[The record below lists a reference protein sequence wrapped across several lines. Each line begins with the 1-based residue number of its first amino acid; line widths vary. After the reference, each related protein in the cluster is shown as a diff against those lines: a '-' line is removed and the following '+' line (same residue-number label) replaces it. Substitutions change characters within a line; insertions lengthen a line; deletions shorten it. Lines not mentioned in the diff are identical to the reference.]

1 MRLNLVT
8 KLNSKLIKLPYGRSI
23 RLLKYMKIVEC
34 VPNFSEGRR
43 PEVIDQIAKVISAV
57 KGVVFLDKEMDAN
70 HNRSVLTFIGPPEG
84 VGLAAFRA
92 AEKAA
97 KLIDMTTHKG
107 EHPRIGATDV
117 VPFVPIQE
125 VAMADCVAIA
135 REVGK
140 SIGEKLRIPVYL
152 YEEAA
157 TRPERR
163 NLANVRK
170 GEFEGLRDEL
180 GVNPERK
187 PDFGPDKIH
196 PTAGATVVGAREIL
210 VAYNINLRSDNLE
223 IAKRIARTIRE
234 SSGGLPYVKALG
246 VMLERSASKI
256 AQVTMNLTNYKV
268 TPVKKVFDVVRAEAS
283 KYKVEILE
291 SELIGLAPQDAFKEA
306 SPQELLITNFN
317 PKQIIE
323 NRLAQP
329 VR

>member
-1 MRLNLVT
+1 
-8 KLNSKLIKLPYGRSI
+8 
-23 RLLKYMKIVEC
+23 MKIVEC

-43 PEVIDQIAKVISAV
+43 PDVIDQIVKVISSV
-57 KGVVFLDKEMDAN
+57 KGITFLDKEMDAN
-70 HNRSVLTFIGPPEG
+70 HNRAVLTFIGPPEG
-84 VGLAAFRA
+84 VKLAAFRA
-92 AEKAA
+92 AEKAV
-97 KLIDMTTHKG
+97 KLIDMTKHKG

-117 VPFVPIQE
+117 VPFVPIQD
-125 VAMADCVAIA
+125 VAMADCVALA

-157 TRPERR
+157 TRPERK
-163 NLANVRK
+163 NLANIRK
-170 GEFEGLRDEL
+170 GEFEGLRDEM
-180 GVNPERK
+180 GTNPERK

-210 VAYNINLRSDNLE
+210 VAYNINLKSDNQE

-234 SSGGLPYVKALG
+234 SHGGLLYVKALG
-246 VMLERSASKI
+246 VMLERNGAKI
-256 AQVTMNLTNYKV
+256 AQVTMNLTNYKI
-268 TPVKKVFDVVRAEAS
+268 TPVKKAFDAVKTEAA

-323 NRLAQP
+323 NRI
-329 VR
+329 